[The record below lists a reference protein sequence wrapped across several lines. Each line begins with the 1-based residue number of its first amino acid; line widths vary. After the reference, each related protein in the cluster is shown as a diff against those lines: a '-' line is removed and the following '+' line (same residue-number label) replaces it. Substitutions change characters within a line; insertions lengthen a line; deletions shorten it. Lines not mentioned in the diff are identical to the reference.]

1 MFAVALTDGHL
12 LENLRTGPTG
22 KTINFWTPTPWNI
35 RGLQPH
41 DRFYFLLKSPIRKI
55 AGHGDFRRYAKMR
68 ASEAW
73 SAYGLGNGV
82 ASLDELVKSVDHF
95 AGMHSKN
102 YAATADPE
110 IGCIELSDPVF
121 FPDDEFISPDTIGLS
136 IPNKVVKLKYFSG
149 LDPIKSNRH
158 SGVAESFILVDGIPE
173 RNLASRKKRV
183 RASAFRKQ
191 ILVNYNDRC
200 CVTGVALQEILEAS
214 HIQPYINDLS
224 NHPQNGLCLRVDLH
238 CLFDAGLVTIDSD
251 FRVVLSKELLGTAYG
266 ALHQKFI
273 ELPMDPSLRPALGA
287 LEFHMSKVF
296 RR

>member
-1 MFAVALTDGHL
+1 MFAIALTDGHL
-12 LENLRTGPTG
+12 LETLRTGRTG
-22 KTINFWTPTPWNI
+22 KVINFWTPTPWNI
-35 RGLQPH
+35 RGLQPD
-41 DRFYFLLKSPIRKI
+41 DRLYFLLKSPIRKI
-55 AGHGDFRRYAKMR
+55 AGHGDFRRYANMR

-95 AGMHSKN
+95 ASMHSKN

-110 IGCIELSDPVF
+110 IGCIELSNPVF

-136 IPNKVVKLKYFSG
+136 IPNKVMKLKYFTG

-158 SGVAESFILVDGIPE
+158 SVVVESFMLVEGIPE
-173 RNLASRKKRV
+173 RNLATRKKRV

-191 ILVNYNDRC
+191 IMANFNDRC
-200 CVTGVALQEILEAS
+200 CISGVALQEILEAS

-238 CLFDAGLVTIDSD
+238 CLFDAGLITIDTH
-251 FRVVLSKELLGTAYG
+251 FKVVLSKQLLGTAYG
-266 ALHQKFI
+266 ALDQKCI
-273 ELPMDPSLRPALGA
+273 ELPIDPSLQPALLA
-287 LEFHMSKVF
+287 LEFHRSKVF